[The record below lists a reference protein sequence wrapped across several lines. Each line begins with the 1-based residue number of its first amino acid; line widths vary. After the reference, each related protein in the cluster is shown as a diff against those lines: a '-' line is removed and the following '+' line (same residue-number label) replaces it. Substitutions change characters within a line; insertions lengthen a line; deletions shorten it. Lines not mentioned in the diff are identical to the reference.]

1 MEASIVQF
9 VDCLRRQGVRVSTA
23 EVVDAMR
30 CASQPGMLRH
40 RARLHAALRCALV
53 TRPADV
59 STFDAVFA
67 LYFSLAP
74 MSEEVRDHRAP
85 GLEDVDLDAGINPNA
100 EEDLEDFS
108 LVDGTQGTSP
118 ISSSPSAEADMNE
131 YFDPDS
137 LSEGYNLDDDAD
149 IVNLASMTDE
159 ISFSPSG
166 GKANARG
173 MKVQLDV
180 SRTHG
185 VDMPGALTPS
195 TGQAIDLELTDNEEH
210 TLLSWLGAGSTSAPD
225 TSTADEETVRG
236 LLDRLPEHLAEH
248 LRRLAELR
256 RTTIAPEHVRPTV
269 VDQVDERERLA
280 LEESLRRL
288 ADSLQGGLA
297 QKRRVSP
304 RGRVDPARTTRR
316 SLRYDGVP
324 FRPITVERV
333 RERSRVLV
341 LTDVSLSVRSTAR
354 FTLHMVHGMQAL
366 FGHARTF
373 AFVDSLVEISG
384 LFDRHPLEHALG
396 LVFGGDVLDV
406 DASSDYGQVFE
417 QFLEEFG
424 SAIDRRTSVVVLGDG
439 RSNGN
444 DPALEAFTE
453 ITRRARQTVWL
464 TPEPSYSW
472 GLGSCALPE
481 YAPLCDRVQVVRDLS
496 GLERTA
502 HAMVARA

>member
-1 MEASIVQF
+1 MEDSILDF

-23 EVVDAMR
+23 EIVDALR
-30 CASQPGMLRH
+30 CACLPGMLQH

-67 LYFSLAP
+67 LYFSLRPVQPVTSSGA
-74 MSEEVRDHRAP
+74 RP
-85 GLEDVDLDAGINPNA
+85 GLEDVDLDAGIDPNA
-100 EEDLEDFS
+100 EADLEDFS
-108 LVDGTQGTSP
+108 LVDGTQGTSQ
-118 ISSSPSAEADMNE
+118 ISSSPSAEADMSE

-137 LSEGYNLDDDAD
+137 LSEGHNLDDDAD

-195 TGQAIDLELTDNEEH
+195 TGQAIDLELSDDEEH
-210 TLLSWLGAGSTSAPD
+210 TLLSWLGSGSTSSSEPSCD
-225 TSTADEETVRG
+225 DEAVRG
-236 LLDRLPEHLAEH
+236 LLERLPEHLAEH

-256 RTTIAPEHVRPTV
+256 RTTIAPEHARPKV
-269 VDQVDERERLA
+269 VDQVDEGERLA

-341 LTDVSLSVRSTAR
+341 LADVSLSVRSTAR

-406 DASSDYGQVFE
+406 DANSDYGQVFE

-444 DPALEAFTE
+444 DPALEAFAE

-472 GLGSCALPE
+472 GLGSCALPD
-481 YAPLCDRVQVVRDLS
+481 YAPSCDRVQVVRDLG
-496 GLERTA
+496 GLERTS
-502 HAMVARA
+502 HTMVAHP

>member
-1 MEASIVQF
+1 MERSILDF

-23 EVVDAMR
+23 EVVDGLR
-30 CASQPGMLRH
+30 CAAQPGMLH
-40 RARLHAALRCALV
+40 DAARLHAALRCALV
-53 TRPADV
+53 SRPADV
-59 STFDAVFA
+59 TTFDAVFA
-67 LYFSLAP
+67 LFFALRP
-74 MSEEVRDHRAP
+74 VEVDERRA
-85 GLEDVDLDAGINPNA
+85 GGALEDVDVDPGLDPSA
-100 EEDLEDFS
+100 EDDLGDFS

-118 ISSSPSAEADMNE
+118 ISSSPSAEADMSE
-131 YFDPDS
+131 YFDPDA
-137 LSEGYNLDDDAD
+137 LSEGYNLDEDAD

-195 TGQAIDLELTDNEEH
+195 TGQAVDLDLSDDEEH
-210 TLLSWLGAGSTSAPD
+210 TLLAWLGSTTTREPDSSA
-225 TSTADEETVRG
+225 ADDEAVRG
-236 LLDRLPEHLAEH
+236 LLERLPEHLAEH
-248 LRRLAELR
+248 LRRLADLR
-256 RTTIAPEHVRPTV
+256 RTTSAPEHARPTV
-269 VDQVDERERLA
+269 LDAVEERERLA

-324 FRPITVERV
+324 FRPVTVERV

-341 LTDVSLSVRSTAR
+341 LCDVSLSVRSTAR

-366 FGHARTF
+366 FGHVRTF
-373 AFVDSLVEISG
+373 AFVDSLVEITG
-384 LFDRHPLEHALG
+384 LFERHPLEHALG
-396 LVFGGDVLDV
+396 LVFGGDVLDT
-406 DASSDYGQVFE
+406 DASSDYGTVLE

-444 DPALEAFTE
+444 DPALEAFAE

-481 YAPLCDRVQVVRDLS
+481 YAPLCDRVQVVRDLG
-496 GLERTA
+496 GLERTS
-502 HAMVARA
+502 HALGARS

>member
-1 MEASIVQF
+1 MEHSILEF
-9 VDCLRRQGVRVSTA
+9 VECLRRNGVRVSTA

-30 CASQPGMLRH
+30 CASQPGMLSH
-40 RARLHAALRCALV
+40 RRRLHAALRCALV

-59 STFDAVFA
+59 LTFDDVFA
-67 LYFSLAP
+67 LFFALRQMEPADRGGSGGRL
-74 MSEEVRDHRAP
+74 DDL
-85 GLEDVDLDAGINPNA
+85 GLDAGLDASADA
-100 EEDLEDFS
+100 ELDDFS
-108 LVDGTQGTSP
+108 LIDGTQGASP
-118 ISSSPSAEADMNE
+118 ISSSPSAEADMGE

-166 GKANARG
+166 GKSNATG

-185 VDMPGALTPS
+185 VDMPGALTPA
-195 TGQAIDLELTDNEEH
+195 TGQSVDLELTDDEERS
-210 TLLSWLGAGSTSAPD
+210 LLSWLGSSTTEQGSHH
-225 TSTADEETVRG
+225 ADDEVVRG

-248 LRRLAELR
+248 LRRLADLR
-256 RTTIAPEHVRPTV
+256 RTTPAPDHLVPVAHE
-269 VDQVDERERLA
+269 QVDEAERLA
-280 LEESLRRL
+280 LEETLRRL

-304 RGRVDPARTTRR
+304 RGRVDPARTARR
-316 SLRYDGVP
+316 SLRYDGIP
-324 FRPITVERV
+324 FRPVTVERV

-341 LTDVSLSVRSTAR
+341 LTDVSLSVRSTAQ
-354 FTLHMVHGMQAL
+354 FTLHMVHGMQSL
-366 FGHARTF
+366 FGQARTF
-373 AFVDSLVEISG
+373 AFVDSVVEISG

-396 LVFGGDVLDV
+396 LVFGGEVVDV
-406 DASSDYGQVFE
+406 DANSDYGQVFE

-444 DPALEAFTE
+444 DPAIEAFTE

-464 TPEPSYSW
+464 SPEPSYSW

-481 YAPLCDRVQVVRDLS
+481 YAPLCDRVQVVRDLG

-502 HAMVARA
+502 HAMTARP